1 MKAKDMVQC
10 SVTISLA
17 PHTFVEGQ
25 LILPNGAE
33 RLVLFAHGSG
43 LLGPDSVHLANILSL
58 SGIGT
63 LRFDLLTPS
72 EAIFD
77 QETQLP
83 RHNVVTLGE
92 RMVAAVIW
100 SKERRELQSL
110 GLGIFGDDT
119 GAAAALIAAVRLPQ
133 LVKAVV
139 CRSGQLEAARSVF
152 AQVAAPTLL
161 ITGDDDVSYV
171 GNAEALD
178 AFSGTKNLAVISG
191 APNLLADSSRLDE
204 VGELAAQWFMHHLRL
219 DAPDTAA
226 QLQDRLKV

>member
-1 MKAKDMVQC
+1 MKAKDMVQS
-10 SVTISLA
+10 SVSISLA
-17 PHTFVEGQ
+17 PHIFVEGQ
-25 LILPNGAE
+25 LILPDGAD

-43 LLGPDSVHLANILSL
+43 LFGPDSAHLANIFSR

-63 LRFDLLTPS
+63 LRFDLLTSS

-77 QETQLP
+77 RETQIP
-83 RHNVVTLGE
+83 RHDPVTLGE

-100 SKERRELQSL
+100 AKERRELQSL

-152 AQVAAPTLL
+152 TQVIVPTLL
-161 ITGDDDVSYV
+161 ITGDNDDSYD
-171 GNAEALD
+171 GNAEALN
-178 AFSGTKNLAVISG
+178 AFSGTKNLATISG
-191 APNLLADSSRLDE
+191 VSNLLADSSRLDE
-204 VGELAAQWFMHHLRL
+204 AGELAVQWFMRHLQL